1 VSRLRKKYPLISQI
15 PDQLYLWLAILIF
28 GASSA
33 ITRELTQIGTQHLI
47 DGQNPISLCNV
58 LFVGNLCALIVLILV
73 YGKQWNPSNLRKIT
87 KNDWLALVVVAILSG
102 AIAPALIFQAL
113 AIAPVNNIVLIGRL
127 EPPLTIGLSVWLLKE
142 RVNHWQILG
151 AFAGC
156 VGVVLT
162 IVLQSSEMVSTNTT
176 GIKLGAGELM
186 TAIAAIISVAATF
199 MSKVYLSSI
208 PLGISNIVRTTLGT
222 IIFFVVAMVL
232 YGSDHFINAFSP
244 FLWKWMLV
252 YGAVIVVLG
261 QSLWLKGLRT
271 ATVTTASL
279 AGSFTPIVGILAAYL
294 ILGEAPNLAQY
305 IGSSFILLG
314 IILGQIGIHIQNSRK
329 SNLWRTD
336 SLHIMQE
343 IESSLGF
350 KGM

>member
-1 VSRLRKKYPLISQI
+1 MIRSRKKYPLISQI
-15 PDQLYLWLAILIF
+15 PAQLYLWLAILIF

-33 ITRELTQIGTQHLI
+33 ITRKLTQIGTQHLI

-73 YGKQWNPSNLRKIT
+73 YGKQWNRPNLRKIT
-87 KNDWLALVVVAILSG
+87 KKDWLALVVVAIFSG

-113 AIAPVNNIVLIGRL
+113 AIAPVNNIVLVGRL
-127 EPPLTIGLSVWLLKE
+127 EPPLTIALSVWLLKE
-142 RVNHWQILG
+142 RVNRCQVLG
-151 AFAGC
+151 AFAAF

-162 IVLQSSEMVSTNTT
+162 IVLQSPEMGSMNTGVIAGT
-176 GIKLGAGELM
+176 GELM
-186 TAIAAIISVAATF
+186 AAIAAIASVAATF

-314 IILGQIGIHIQNSRK
+314 IILGQIGIYLQNSQK
-329 SNLWRTD
+329 SNQKNSQKSEL
-336 SLHIMQE
+336 LMQE
-343 IESSLGF
+343 IESRMGF